1 MNQQLPDLNTIVET
15 EKKMF
20 GKYLLPIAILLI
32 VIGIFGLLSP
42 MILSAV
48 TDGIIAAI
56 LIIAGF
62 TWILHSV
69 QMHQHQL
76 ADWLKPLL
84 LLITGGIMIA
94 MPNAGIAAIGLM
106 FILYFIIDAYRN
118 FTQSGVHAHHGRG
131 WFIFSGIVDIAIAI
145 LFFVT
150 WPQGSLILVGI
161 FVGVNLIFDGI
172 ILLMLRNASPGQ
184 GTLT

>member
-1 MNQQLPDLNTIVET
+1 MNPQLPDLQNIVDT

-20 GKYLLPIAILLI
+20 GKYLIPVAILLI
-32 VIGIFGLLSP
+32 IIGIFGILSP
-42 MILSAV
+42 VVLSAV

-56 LIIAGF
+56 LIISGL
-62 TWILHSV
+62 TWVWHSI

-94 MPNAGIAAIGLM
+94 MPTAGIAAIGLM
-106 FILYFIIDAYRN
+106 FILYFIVDAYRN
-118 FTQSGVHAHHGRG
+118 FTQSKIYPGRGRG
-131 WFIFSGIVDIAIAI
+131 WSIFSGIVDVLIAI
-145 LFFVT
+145 LFVVT
-150 WPQGSLILVGI
+150 WPRGSLILVGI

-172 ILLMLRNASPGQ
+172 ILLMLRNMQPGQ
-184 GTLT
+184 KL